1 MIKRLLVPLD
11 GSHLAEQA
19 LKVAGEVAE
28 GTSATI
34 VVTRVVPP
42 PIPGRFYAPNL
53 LDELQAAQMKESEAY
68 LASIAERLRGDRL
81 AVETRVASGAVA
93 DTLVGLAASER
104 CDIIVMS
111 SHGLGGVGWR
121 VFGSVAQKVLHS
133 AHCPILIVR
142 PSQEE
147 LDREEEEE
155 EERSDEA
162 LLGEVTRSQRR
173 GGSGAS

>member
-19 LKVAGEVAE
+19 LKVAGDVAE

-34 VVTRVVPP
+34 VVARVVPP

-53 LDELQAAQMKESEAY
+53 LDQLQAAQLKETEAY
-68 LASIAERLRGDRL
+68 LSSIAERLRGDRL
-81 AVETRVASGAVA
+81 SVETRAASGAVA

-133 AHCPILIVR
+133 APCPILIVR
-142 PSQEE
+142 PSQDE

-155 EERSDEA
+155 EEQADAA
-162 LLGEVTRSQRR
+162 LLGELTQSQQRR
-173 GGSGAS
+173 ASGAS